1 MSKIRS
7 MTAFARGD
15 RVGNSSSLSWEIR
28 TVNHRYLESTLRLP
42 DGFRS
47 LENDFKET
55 IRSQLSRGKVDAT
68 LRFEVEG
75 LEQASDVNVDKNLI
89 KALIDAQQQVQ
100 MLSPEAGAL
109 SVSDILNWPGVVK
122 PEVFDFERLFKDAGE
137 LLDVVL
143 KDLVEARSRE
153 GARLVGFIEQRCD
166 QVETIVAAVTKR
178 REVVVDGARERLMQR
193 IEGLDLEFDPSR
205 LEQEL
210 AIQAQR
216 LDVSEEL
223 DRLGAHVQE
232 LRQIL
237 GNGKAVGRRLDF
249 LMQELNREANT
260 LGSKSNDAETTRYS
274 MDLKVL
280 IEQMREQIQNI
291 E

>member
-1 MSKIRS
+1 MIQS

-15 RVGNSSSLSWEIR
+15 SVNEKGSLSWEVR
-28 TVNHRYLESTLRLP
+28 TVNHRYLDTSLRLP

-47 LENDFKET
+47 QENDLKEVV
-55 IRSQLSRGKVDAT
+55 RQYLSRGKVDAT
-68 LRFEVEG
+68 LRFDPEG
-75 LEQASDVNVDKNLI
+75 SEAAASIKLDKDLIKNL
-89 KALIDAQQQVQ
+89 LIAQNEIQGLVDNA
-100 MLSPEAGAL
+100 SPM
-109 SVSDILNWPGVVK
+109 SVAELLNWPGVVQ
-122 PEVFDFERLFKDAGE
+122 PESFDFEDLFKATAS
-137 LLDVVL
+137 LLEVTL

-153 GARLVGFIEQRCD
+153 GKRLVGFVEQRCD
-166 QVETIVAAVTKR
+166 QIEQIIVSVTER
-178 REVVVDGARERLMQR
+178 REIVVDGSRERLMQR
-193 IEGLDLEFDPSR
+193 IEGLDLEFDPGR

-223 DRLGAHVQE
+223 DRLGAHIQE

-237 GNGKAVGRRLDF
+237 QSGKAVGRRLDF

-260 LGSKSNDAETTRYS
+260 LGSKSNDAETTRHS
-274 MDLKVL
+274 LDLKVL

>member
-1 MSKIRS
+1 MIQS

-15 RVGNSSSLSWEIR
+15 AAIEQGSLSWEIR
-28 TVNHRYLESTLRLP
+28 SVNHRYLDTALRLP

-47 LENDFKET
+47 QENDFKEVV
-55 IRSQLSRGKVDAT
+55 RKHLSRGKVDAT
-68 LRFEVEG
+68 LRFDAEGGESAAALSLNSQLIENLLVAQGEV
-75 LEQASDVNVDKNLI
+75 QTVASSS
-89 KALIDAQQQVQ
+89 A
-100 MLSPEAGAL
+100 AL
-109 SVSDILNWPGVVK
+109 SVAEILNWPGVVQ
-122 PEVFDFERLFKDAGE
+122 PEAVDYDDLFKAAEE
-137 LLDVVL
+137 LLQATL
-143 KDLVEARSRE
+143 EDLVKARSRE
-153 GARLVGFIEQRCD
+153 GERLVGFIEQRSD
-166 QVETIVAAVTKR
+166 QIEGIIGAVTER
-178 REVVVDGARERLMQR
+178 REIVVDGARERLMQK
-193 IEGLDLEFDPSR
+193 IEGLDLEVDPGR

-223 DRLGAHVQE
+223 DRLVVHVQE
-232 LRQIL
+232 LRRIL
-237 GNGKAVGRRLDF
+237 KSGKAVGRRLDF

-260 LGSKSNDAETTRYS
+260 LGSKSNDAETTRHS

>member
-1 MSKIRS
+1 MIQS

-15 RVGNSSSLSWEIR
+15 SAVENGSLSWEVR
-28 TVNHRYLESTLRLP
+28 TVNHRYLDMALRLP
-42 DGFRS
+42 EGFRS
-47 LENDFKET
+47 QENDLKEVV
-55 IRSQLSRGKVDAT
+55 RKYLSRGKVDAT
-68 LRFEVEG
+68 LRFDAEG
-75 LEQASDVNVDKNLI
+75 SDAPTAINLDQELVKNLLLAQSDVQSLA
-89 KALIDAQQQVQ
+89 KAAN
-100 MLSPEAGAL
+100 PL
-109 SVSDILNWPGVVK
+109 SVSEILNWPGVVK
-122 PEVFDFERLFKDAGE
+122 PETLDFDDLFKAAAS
-137 LLDVVL
+137 LLESTL
-143 KDLVEARSRE
+143 KDLVSARSRE
-153 GARLVGFIEQRCD
+153 GERLVGFVAQRCD
-166 QVETIVAAVTKR
+166 QIEEIIIAVIKR
-178 REVVVDGARERLMQR
+178 REIVVDGARERLMQK

-223 DRLGAHVQE
+223 DRLSVHVQE

-237 GNGKAVGRRLDF
+237 KSGKAVGRRLDF

-260 LGSKSNDAETTRYS
+260 LGSKSNDAETTRHS

>member
-1 MSKIRS
+1 MIQS

-15 RVGNSSSLSWEIR
+15 DVNDKGSLSWEIR
-28 TVNHRYLESTLRLP
+28 TVNHRYLDTALRLP
-42 DGFRS
+42 EGFRS
-47 LENDFKET
+47 QENDLKELV
-55 IRSQLSRGKVDAT
+55 RQYLARGKVDAT
-68 LRFEVEG
+68 LRFDPEG
-75 LEQASDVNVDKNLI
+75 SESIVAISLDQQLIKNLMT
-89 KALIDAQQQVQ
+89 AQADIQGLAASAAP
-100 MLSPEAGAL
+100 M
-109 SVSDILNWPGVVK
+109 SVSDILNWPGVVQ
-122 PEVFDFERLFKDAGE
+122 PETFDFDDLSKAAAA
-137 LLDVVL
+137 LLKITL

-153 GARLVGFIEQRCD
+153 GERLVGFIEQRCD
-166 QVETIVAAVTKR
+166 QIEKIIQAVTER
-178 REVVVDGARERLMQR
+178 REIVVDGARERLMQR
-193 IEGLDLEFDPSR
+193 IEGLDLEFDPAR

-223 DRLGAHVQE
+223 DRLVVHIQE

-237 GNGKAVGRRLDF
+237 SSGKAVGRRLDF

-260 LGSKSNDAETTRYS
+260 LGSKSNDAETTRHS

>member
-1 MSKIRS
+1 MIQS

-15 RVGNSSSLSWEIR
+15 KTIGDGSLSWEIR
-28 TVNHRYLESTLRLP
+28 TVNHRYLDTTLRLP

-47 LENDFKET
+47 QENDLKET
-55 IRSQLSRGKVDAT
+55 VRQQLSRGKVDAT
-68 LRFEVEG
+68 LRFDPEG
-75 LEQASDVNVDKNLI
+75 TQAVAINLDQALIKNL
-89 KALIDAQQQVQ
+89 LDAQSHIQS
-100 MLSPEAGAL
+100 MASSANAL
-109 SVSDILNWPGVVK
+109 SVADILAWPGVVQ
-122 PEVFDFERLFKDAGE
+122 PETVDYEDLFQAADA
-137 LLDVVL
+137 LLQSTL
-143 KDLVEARSRE
+143 EDLVGARARE
-153 GARLVGFIEQRCD
+153 GQRLVGFIVQRCD
-166 QVETIVAAVTKR
+166 QIEKIVAAVTDR
-178 REVVVDGARERLMQR
+178 REIVVEGARDRLMQK
-193 IEGLDLEFDPSR
+193 IDGLDLEVDPSR

-223 DRLGAHVQE
+223 DRLVVHVQE

-237 GNGKAVGRRLDF
+237 KSGKAVGRRLDF

-260 LGSKSNDAETTRYS
+260 LGSKSNDAETTRHS

>member
-1 MSKIRS
+1 MIQS

-15 RVGNSSSLSWEIR
+15 SVVENGSLSWEIR
-28 TVNHRYLESTLRLP
+28 TVNHRYLDVTLRLP
-42 DGFRS
+42 EGFRS
-47 LENDFKET
+47 QENDLKELA
-55 IRSQLSRGKVDAT
+55 RKYLSRGKVDAT
-68 LRFEVEG
+68 LRFDSKNGSVPSAFN
-75 LEQASDVNVDKNLI
+75 LNQDLIKNLLTAQNDI
-89 KALIDAQQQVQ
+89 QALANTAN
-100 MLSPEAGAL
+100 PFT
-109 SVSDILNWPGVVK
+109 VSEILGWPGVVQ
-122 PEVFDFERLFKDAGE
+122 PETVDYDGLFKAAAV
-137 LLDVVL
+137 LLESTL
-143 KDLVEARSRE
+143 EDLASARCRE
-153 GARLVGFIEQRCD
+153 GQRLVSFIEQRCD
-166 QVETIVAAVTKR
+166 QIDKIIVAVTAR
-178 REVVVDGARERLMQR
+178 REIVIEGARERLMQR
-193 IEGLDLEFDPSR
+193 IEGLDLEFDPAR

-223 DRLGAHVQE
+223 DRLVVHLEE

-237 GNGKAVGRRLDF
+237 LSGKAVGRRLDF

-260 LGSKSNDAETTRYS
+260 LGSKSNDAETTRHS

>member
-1 MSKIRS
+1 MIQS

-15 RVGNSSSLSWEIR
+15 SVNDKGALSWEIR
-28 TVNHRYLESTLRLP
+28 TVNHRYLDTALRLP
-42 DGFRS
+42 EGFRS
-47 LENDFKET
+47 QENDLKELV
-55 IRSQLSRGKVDAT
+55 RQYLSRGKVDAT
-68 LRFEVEG
+68 LRFDPEG
-75 LEQASDVNVDKNLI
+75 AETVAAINLDQELIKNLI
-89 KALIDAQQQVQ
+89 AAQAEIQT
-100 MLSPEAGAL
+100 LSSSASNL
-109 SVSDILNWPGVVK
+109 SVSEILNWPGVVQ
-122 PEVFDFERLFKDAGE
+122 PETLDFDDLFKAAAV
-137 LLDVVL
+137 LLDETL
-143 KDLVEARSRE
+143 KDLVKARCRE
-153 GARLVGFIEQRCD
+153 GERLVGFIEQRCD
-166 QVETIVAAVTKR
+166 QIEKIIVAVTAR
-178 REVVVDGARERLMQR
+178 REIVVDGARERLMQR
-193 IEGLDLEFDPSR
+193 IEGLDLEFDPTR

-223 DRLGAHVQE
+223 DRLVVHIQE

-237 GNGKAVGRRLDF
+237 ASGKAVGRRLDF

>member
-1 MSKIRS
+1 MIQS

-15 RVGNSSSLSWEIR
+15 SVNDKGSMSWEIR
-28 TVNHRYLESTLRLP
+28 TVNHRYLDTSLRLP
-42 DGFRS
+42 EGFRS
-47 LENDFKET
+47 QESDLKELV
-55 IRSQLSRGKVDAT
+55 REHLSRGKVDAT
-68 LRFEVEG
+68 LRFDPEG
-75 LEQASDVNVDKNLI
+75 AESLSVINLDQQLIKNLMT
-89 KALIDAQQQVQ
+89 AQADIQDLVA
-100 MLSPEAGAL
+100 SATPL
-109 SVSDILNWPGVVK
+109 SVSDILGWPGVVQ
-122 PEVFDFERLFKDAGE
+122 PETFDFDDLSKAAAA
-137 LLDVVL
+137 LLEITL
-143 KDLVEARSRE
+143 KDLVQARCRE
-153 GARLVGFIEQRCD
+153 GERLVGFIEQRCD
-166 QVETIVAAVTKR
+166 QIEKIIQAVTAR
-178 REVVVDGARERLMQR
+178 REIVGDGSRERLMQR
-193 IEGLDLEFDPSR
+193 IEGLDLEFDPAR

-223 DRLGAHVQE
+223 DRLVVHIQE

-237 GNGKAVGRRLDF
+237 SSGKAVGRRLDF

-260 LGSKSNDAETTRYS
+260 LGSKSNDAETTRHS

>member
-1 MSKIRS
+1 MIQS

-15 RVGNSSSLSWEIR
+15 EAIDKGSFSWEIR
-28 TVNHRYLESTLRLP
+28 TVNHRYLDVALRLP

-47 LENDFKET
+47 QENDLKELV
-55 IRSQLSRGKVDAT
+55 RQYLSRGKVDAT
-68 LRFEVEG
+68 LRFDAEVS
-75 LEQASDVNVDKNLI
+75 QSTANINLDQS
-89 KALIDAQQQVQ
+89 LIESLLVAQNDIQ
-100 MLSPEAGAL
+100 LLATSAKPL
-109 SVSDILNWPGVVK
+109 SVSEILAWPGVVQ
-122 PEVFDFERLFKDAGE
+122 PETVDYEDLSKVAAA
-137 LLDVVL
+137 LLEATL
-143 KDLVEARSRE
+143 KELVEARCRE
-153 GARLVGFIEQRCD
+153 GERLVGFIEQRCD
-166 QVETIVAAVTKR
+166 QMEKIIVAVTAR
-178 REVVVDGARERLMQR
+178 REIVVDGSRERLMQR
-193 IEGLDLEFDPSR
+193 IEGLDLEFDPAR

-223 DRLGAHVQE
+223 DRLVVHVQE

-237 GNGKAVGRRLDF
+237 QSGKAVGRRLDF

-260 LGSKSNDAETTRYS
+260 LGSKSNDAETTRHS

>member
-1 MSKIRS
+1 

-15 RVGNSSSLSWEIR
+15 SVVDNGSLSWEVR
-28 TVNHRYLESTLRLP
+28 TVNHRYLDTALRLP

-47 LENDFKET
+47 QENDLKEVV
-55 IRSQLSRGKVDAT
+55 RQYLSRGKVDAT
-68 LRFEVEG
+68 LRFDPEG
-75 LEQASDVNVDKNLI
+75 LASPAAINLDQALLKTLLV
-89 KALIDAQQQVQ
+89 AQDEIQV
-100 MLSPEAGAL
+100 LAKTAAPL
-109 SVSDILNWPGVVK
+109 SVADILGWPGVVQ
-122 PEVFDFERLFKDAGE
+122 PEVFDFEGLFKSTTK
-137 LLDVVL
+137 LLEATL
-143 KDLVEARSRE
+143 KDLVGARSRE
-153 GARLVGFIEQRCD
+153 GERLVGFILQRCE
-166 QVETIVAAVTKR
+166 QIEKIVEAVTER
-178 REVVVDGARERLMQR
+178 REIVVDSSRQRLMQK
-193 IEGLDLEFDPSR
+193 IEGLDLEIDPGR

-223 DRLGAHVQE
+223 DRLVVHIQE

-237 GNGKAVGRRLDF
+237 ESGKAVGRRLDF

-260 LGSKSNDAETTRYS
+260 LGSKSNDAETTRHS

>member
-1 MSKIRS
+1 MSMIRS

-15 RVGNSSSLSWEIR
+15 RAGKNGSLTWEIR

-47 LENDFKET
+47 QENDYKEAV
-55 IRSQLSRGKVDAT
+55 RGLLSRGKVDAT

-75 LEQASDVNVDKNLI
+75 AEHASALNVDTSLVKVL
-89 KALIDAQQQVQ
+89 LEAQQQVQ
-100 MLSPEAGAL
+100 SLSTGASAL
-109 SVSDILNWPGVVK
+109 SVSDILSWPGVVK
-122 PEVFDFERLFKDAGE
+122 PEELDFEGLFKDASE
-137 LLDVVL
+137 LLSETL
-143 KDLVEARSRE
+143 EDLVEARGRE
-153 GARLVGFIEQRCD
+153 GVRLVGFIEQRCD
-166 QVETIVAAVTKR
+166 QIENIIEAVTAR
-178 REVVVDGARERLMQR
+178 REIVVDGSRERLMQR
-193 IEGLDLEFDPSR
+193 IEGLDLEFDPAR

-223 DRLGAHVQE
+223 DRLGAHIQE

-237 GNGKAVGRRLDF
+237 GSGKAVGRRLDF

-260 LGSKSNDAETTRYS
+260 LGSKSNDAETTRHS